1 MLQAVGPKETK
12 ACPFFRKFFFCN
24 LIMSGAYMNEIF
36 PGHKYHLVF
45 YVCVYAHQLIR
56 NHSGCKELY
65 TFIFDVIITG
75 TVIFSSEHSV
85 EKLYFTIVNLLYGGE
100 CFTGN

>member
-1 MLQAVGPKETK
+1 MLQAVGPKETN

-36 PGHKYHLVF
+36 PRHKYHLVF

-56 NHSGCKELY
+56 NHSGRKEL
-65 TFIFDVIITG
+65 D
-75 TVIFSSEHSV
+75 
-85 EKLYFTIVNLLYGGE
+85 TISKIQLVVYYLCCVLIG
-100 CFTGN
+100 